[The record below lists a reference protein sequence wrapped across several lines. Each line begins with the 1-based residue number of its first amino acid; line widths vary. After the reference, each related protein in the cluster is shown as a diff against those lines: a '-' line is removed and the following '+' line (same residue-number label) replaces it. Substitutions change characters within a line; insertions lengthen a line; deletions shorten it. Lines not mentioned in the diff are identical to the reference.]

1 MAKQS
6 FADIFEQWER
16 MQEKEASQKAAQRKR
31 NRQESKDNK
40 TIKNNNSSVQID
52 QSFGDIYSKWEQ
64 THNEDSAISKRSKTP
79 NDKGK
84 AEISINAI
92 RRMDAQDELDLHEM
106 KLEAAVQATR
116 EFLDA
121 SYRHG
126 LRKVRIITGKGL
138 HSKGGEAVLRPA
150 VLAECR
156 NHPNVR
162 EVTVPKAAEGGSGA
176 LTVIFKMH

>member
-16 MQEKEASQKAAQRKR
+16 MQEEDASRKAAQGKR
-31 NRQESKDNK
+31 NKQESKDNK
-40 TIKNNNSSVQID
+40 TIKNCNSSVRID
-52 QSFGDIYSKWEQ
+52 QSFGDIYSRWEQ
-64 THNEDSAISKRSKTP
+64 THDEDEAISKRARTPSEKTTS
-79 NDKGK
+79 
-84 AEISINAI
+84 EISINAV

-150 VLAECR
+150 VLEECR